1 MTVAELTNTLQTL
14 AHEGY
19 SQNEVCFEVLEA
31 RYKPTEIHR
40 TVIGNE
46 EDEDKKVFFTISS
59 EPLSNE
65 RKRV

>member
-1 MTVAELTNTLQTL
+1 MTVAELANTLQML

-19 SQNEVCFEVLEA
+19 SQNKVFFEVLEA